1 MISLYNL
8 SLSTFFVL
16 AYFIEKQFQYW
27 PNQRWYIDNI
37 FKYNMYIIF
46 QQRKTPP
53 PPRPPG
59 KNRYQCEN
67 KMSIKYNYIKYN
79 S

>member
-8 SLSTFFVL
+8 SISTFFVL

-37 FKYNMYIIF
+37 FKYNMYVRRLYF
-46 QQRKTPP
+46 STKKDTPTP
-53 PPRPPG
+53 SPTW
-59 KNRYQCEN
+59 KEQISMW
-67 KMSIKYNYIKYN
+67 K
-79 S
+79 